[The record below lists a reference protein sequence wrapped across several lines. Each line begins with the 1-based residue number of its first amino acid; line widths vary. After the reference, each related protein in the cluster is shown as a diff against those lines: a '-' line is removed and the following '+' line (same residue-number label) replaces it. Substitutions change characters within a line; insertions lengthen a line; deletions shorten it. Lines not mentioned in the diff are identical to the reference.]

1 MKKTIVFDFD
11 GVIHRYSKGWQDG
24 SIYDKPTNGIKETIE
39 ELRKEY
45 RVVIVSTRSST
56 EEGRQNILKW
66 LNKYNIQVDDILAE
80 KPPAVMYVDDRACKT
95 LMRDIRNFRCWT
107 EKARNIC
114 HCCGKEFF
122 IDDNSR
128 RQKYCSIDCRVKAN
142 IEMTLNKKGE

>member
-24 SIYDKPTNGIKETIE
+24 NIYDKPTKGIKETIE
-39 ELRKEY
+39 ELRKKY

-56 EEGRQNILKW
+56 EEGKQNILKW

-80 KPPAVMYVDDRACKT
+80 KPPAIMYVDGNCKT

-107 EKARNIC
+107 EKARKTC
-114 HCCGKEFF
+114 PCCGKEFF

-128 RQKYCSIDCRVKAN
+128 RKKYCSIECRIEAT